1 MNSTE
6 QRYAQIEKEALAL
19 TWACERFSDYLI
31 GMTFHCETDHKPL
44 IPLMSTKNLDEL
56 PPRIQRFRMRLM
68 RYHFTISHVP
78 GKSLIIADALS
89 RAPLPDMDP
98 QAQDFN
104 AEVEAYLNIVQQNLP
119 ASETQLVNI
128 QHQQEADEVC
138 QQLVTYCSTSWPNQ
152 AEISTL
158 IRPYLPVASELSVV
172 HGLLMRGTRIVIP
185 KAMRKGILEKLHE
198 GHQGIAKTRE
208 RARQSVW
215 WPGLSSQIE
224 QMVKTCQTCCKF
236 QSQGAQPLIPS
247 TLPSLPWQNVAMDI
261 FEWKKSSFLLTV
273 DYYSR
278 YIEIAKLSRLTSTEV
293 IVHTKSI
300 FARHGIPEKV
310 VSDNGPQFSSREFSQ
325 FASTYCFDHLTSSP
339 YFPQSNGE
347 AERAVRTIKQ
357 LLKKAD
363 DPYVALLAYRNT
375 PLHLGFSPAQLL
387 MSRRLRTSVPT
398 IHSLRVPNVP
408 DQSSVS
414 HQDKKE
420 KHKQKLNF
428 DSRHRAADLKSLAP
442 GDCVWLPDQQSAGRV
457 VAENA
462 PRSYDVETPAGQYR
476 RNRRHVIPLP
486 VTEPSIEDNQSDN
499 VCSDPNTSPPAN
511 DIDTV
516 RTRSG
521 RTVKPPDRLD
531 NSWTL

>member
-1 MNSTE
+1 M
-6 QRYAQIEKEALAL
+6 
-19 TWACERFSDYLI
+19 
-31 GMTFHCETDHKPL
+31 
-44 IPLMSTKNLDEL
+44 
-56 PPRIQRFRMRLM
+56 
-68 RYHFTISHVP
+68 
-78 GKSLIIADALS
+78 
-89 RAPLPDMDP
+89 
-98 QAQDFN
+98 
-104 AEVEAYLNIVQQNLP
+104 
-119 ASETQLVNI
+119 
-128 QHQQEADEVC
+128 
-138 QQLVTYCSTSWPNQ
+138 
-152 AEISTL
+152 
-158 IRPYLPVASELSVV
+158 
-172 HGLLMRGTRIVIP
+172 
-185 KAMRKGILEKLHE
+185 
-198 GHQGIAKTRE
+198 
-208 RARQSVW
+208 
-215 WPGLSSQIE
+215 
-224 QMVKTCQTCCKF
+224 
-236 QSQGAQPLIPS
+236 
-247 TLPSLPWQNVAMDI
+247 
-261 FEWKKSSFLLTV
+261 
-273 DYYSR
+273 
-278 YIEIAKLSRLTSTEV
+278 
-293 IVHTKSI
+293 IVHTKSV

-310 VSDNGPQFSSREFSQ
+310 ISDNGPQFSSREFSQ
-325 FASTYCFDHLTSSP
+325 FACTYCFDHLTSSP

-414 HQDKKE
+414 HQDKNE

-442 GDCVWLPDQQSAGRV
+442 GDCVWLPDQQRAGQV

-462 PRSYDVETPAGQYR
+462 PRSYDVETPVGQYR

-499 VCSDPNTSPPAN
+499 VCSAPNTSPPAN